1 MGYIYILKSPSGK
14 IYIGQTIRYIHK
26 RLERHQQKGNKCRA
40 IYGAINKY
48 GWENFEIDWYECP
61 DNQLN
66 KHERWMVKL
75 MGTLSPDGYNLKEGG
90 GNGKL
95 SEETK
100 QKLREANLGKI
111 LSKETKQKMSESTKG
126 EKNPMFGKT
135 GELSPMFGKTGDK
148 HHRFGKKDSKET
160 KHQKSI
166 ARTGEKNPQ
175 FGMTG
180 DLSPTSKKIYQYDLN
195 GVYINCFGSLREAA
209 RSLDKTDHSNI
220 SRCASGTKKYAYGF
234 IWSYDQHEY

>member
-1 MGYIYILKSPSGK
+1 MGYIYMLKSPSGK
-14 IYIGQTIRYIHK
+14 IYIGQTICSIKK
-26 RLERHQQKGNKCRA
+26 RLKRHQRKSSRCRA
-40 IYGAINKY
+40 IYGAIKKY

-66 KHERWMVKL
+66 KHEKWMVTL

-100 QKLREANLGKI
+100 QKLREANLGKTA
-111 LSKETKQKMSESTKG
+111 SEETKKKMQKARLG

-135 GELSPMFGKTGDK
+135 GELAPGYGIKGEK
-148 HHRFGKKDSKET
+148 HNRFGKKDNKET
-160 KHQKSI
+160 KQKKSI
-166 ARTGEKNPQ
+166 ARIGEKNPQ

-180 DLSPTSKKIYQYDLN
+180 DLSPTSKKIYQYDSN
-195 GVYINCFGSLREAA
+195 GAYINCFGSLREAA
-209 RSLDKTDHSNI
+209 RSLDKTDHSCI
-220 SRCASGTKKYAYGF
+220 SRCASGKQKYAYDF
-234 IWSYDQHEY
+234 IWSYGKHDY

>member
-1 MGYIYILKSPSGK
+1 MLKSPSGK
-14 IYIGQTIRYIHK
+14 IYIGQTIRSIKK
-26 RLERHQQKGNKCRA
+26 RLNQHQEKSSGCRA
-40 IYGAINKY
+40 ICGAIKKY

-66 KHERWMVKL
+66 KHEKWMVIL
-75 MGTLSPDGYNLKEGG
+75 MRTLSPNGYNLKEGG

-100 QKLREANLGKI
+100 QKLREANLGKTHT
-111 LSKETKQKMSESTKG
+111 KETKQKMSKSKKG
-126 EKNPMFGKT
+126 EKNSMFGKT
-135 GELSPMFGKTGDK
+135 GELAPMFGKTGDK

-160 KHQKSI
+160 KQKKSI

-175 FGMTG
+175 FCMTG
-180 DLSPTSKKIYQYDLN
+180 DLSPNSKKIYQYDSN

-209 RSLDKTDHSNI
+209 RSLDKSDHSNI
-220 SRCASGTKKYAYGF
+220 SRCASGTTKYAYGF
-234 IWSYDQHEY
+234 IWSYGKHE

>member
-1 MGYIYILKSPSGK
+1 MLKSPSGK
-14 IYIGQTIRYIHK
+14 VYIGQTTGSIEK
-26 RLERHQQKGNKCRA
+26 RFKRHQTKYSKCMA
-40 IYGAINKY
+40 ISAAIQY
-48 GWENFEIDWYECP
+48 HGWDNFETDWYECP
-61 DNQLN
+61 DEDLN
-66 KHERWMVKL
+66 FDEELLIRE
-75 MGTLSPDGYNLKEGG
+75 MGTLSPNGYNLKEGG

-95 SEETK
+95 SEEVK
-100 QKLREANLGKI
+100 QKLRELNIGKTA
-111 LSKETKQKMSESTKG
+111 SEETKQKMSESRKG

-135 GELSPMFGKTGDK
+135 KELSPMFGKTGDK
-148 HHRFGKKDSKET
+148 HHSFGKKDSERT
-160 KHQKSI
+160 KQKKSI
-166 ARTGEKNPQ
+166 ARIGEKNPQ

-220 SRCASGTKKYAYGF
+220 SRCASGTTKHAYGF